1 MTYIL
6 FYTYEL
12 RINSKINLK
21 AWYIKFNIIPSA
33 VRLIKSA
40 TETIIRNCIMNSM
53 CNMHANLP
61 FHGNYA
67 ADVRPVTPTDCGLQS
82 DFPLK
87 IKLHKKILEGNFLAC
102 VVMRGMYSY
111 QQYVK
116 LHQWY
121 LNDRNL
127 PFHGNYAADVRPV
140 TPTDCGLQSDFPLK
154 IKLHKKILE
163 GNFLACVVMRGMY
176 SYQQYVK
183 LHQWYLND
191 GTLLN

>member
-1 MTYIL
+1 
-6 FYTYEL
+6 
-12 RINSKINLK
+12 
-21 AWYIKFNIIPSA
+21 
-33 VRLIKSA
+33 
-40 TETIIRNCIMNSM
+40 MNST

-82 DFPLK
+82 DFS
-87 IKLHKKILEGNFLAC
+87 LE
-102 VVMRGMYSY
+102 
-111 QQYVK
+111 
-116 LHQWY
+116 
-121 LNDRNL
+121 
-127 PFHGNYAADVRPV
+127 
-140 TPTDCGLQSDFPLK
+140 